1 MPNIVYLFLLSCLSV
16 LLIVCLKN
24 VKNHTAPG
32 PSENF
37 VNFYSE
43 QIVFLYHF
51 EIYTNLSRII
61 HEKDSKKVSFRATVK
76 S

>member
-37 VNFYSE
+37 VNFKSE
-43 QIVFLYHF
+43 QIVFNYYF
-51 EIYTNLSRII
+51 GKCTNLSRKIQ
-61 HEKDSKKVSFRATVK
+61 EKDSKKVSFRATVK